1 MLAPA
6 RLRWAGADRCNGAV
20 RAEVRSL
27 VRRSR
32 RGYRAVVSDLL
43 VAKFHARGHLIDSGL
58 LSDAMEA
65 VDAAGAA
72 YEITRLEIGKLR
84 NDASEMELE
93 VRAPDHGVFERV
105 QADLMS
111 LGLSELETEDAVWEP
126 VDIAGT
132 APEGFYSTT
141 NLATQ
146 VRVDGRWIHVGKQRM
161 DAAVV
166 DAGDGVPTC
175 VKLRDLEVGMRC
187 VVGFEGIRV
196 TAPTTRKRQRGNFGF
211 MQGGVSSERR
221 LAAQVREV
229 AEAWR
234 EVRAAGRKVVLV
246 AGPVVVHVGAAPTL
260 AAILRAGLVDG
271 LLSGNALAVHDIEV
285 ALYGTSLGVELKT
298 GRPAVHGHM
307 HHMRAINVVRRAGNI
322 PNAVAQG
329 VLGTGVMHACV
340 EAQVPYCLA
349 GSIRDDGPLPDT
361 EMDLIAAQAGYAEL
375 LQDAGMVVI
384 LSSMLHGIGTGN
396 MIPADVLTVC
406 VDIHPAVVS
415 KLSDRGSAQS
425 QGIVTDV
432 AAFLAGIAAELGVAV
447 PEA

>member
-1 MLAPA
+1 M
-6 RLRWAGADRCNGAV
+6 
-20 RAEVRSL
+20 
-27 VRRSR
+27 
-32 RGYRAVVSDLL
+32 SDLL

-58 LSDAMEA
+58 MSDAMEA
-65 VDAAGAA
+65 VDAAGAT

-84 NDASEMELE
+84 HDASEMELE
-93 VRAPDHGVFERV
+93 VRAPDRETFGRL

-111 LGLSELETEDAVWEP
+111 LGLSELETEDAVWET

-141 NLATQ
+141 NLSTQ
-146 VRVDGRWIHVGKQRM
+146 VRVGGRWIRVEKQRM
-161 DAAVV
+161 DAVVV
-166 DAGDGVPTC
+166 DAGDGAPTC

-187 VVGFEGIRV
+187 VVGFDGVRV
-196 TAPTTRKRQRGNFGF
+196 SAPTTRKRKRGNFGF

-221 LAAQVREV
+221 LAAQVKEV
-229 AEAWR
+229 ADAWR

-285 ALYGTSLGVELKT
+285 ALYGTSLGVELAT

-307 HHMRAINVVRRAGNI
+307 HHMRAINAVRRAGDI
-322 PNAVAQG
+322 PSAVASG
-329 VLGTGVMHACV
+329 VLKEGVMHACV
-340 EAQVPYCLA
+340 EASVPYCLA

-361 EMDLIAAQAGYAEL
+361 EMELIAAQAGYAEL
-375 LQDAGMVVI
+375 LEGAGMVVI

-432 AAFLAGIAAELGVAV
+432 GAFLAAIAGELGVAL